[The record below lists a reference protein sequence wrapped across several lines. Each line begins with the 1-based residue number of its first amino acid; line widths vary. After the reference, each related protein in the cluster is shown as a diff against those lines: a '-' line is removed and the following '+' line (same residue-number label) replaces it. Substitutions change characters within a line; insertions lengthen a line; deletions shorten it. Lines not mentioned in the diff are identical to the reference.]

1 MTHSKFKRGKTM
13 NVLIR
18 LREIRLPLLNANT
31 NLSPH
36 HSKKH
41 IVFSSISVLTMRST
55 TGPGAFA
62 AN

>member
-1 MTHSKFKRGKTM
+1 M